1 MRKCELHVVFVQ
13 STASVTSSNNK
24 YYLALADLYSN
35 LLFFNV
41 KYVTNKFYD
50 ILLTKI
56 KKKCK

>member
-1 MRKCELHVVFVQ
+1 MCGHPLDPFYMLFD
-13 STASVTSSNNK
+13 K

-56 KKKCK
+56 KKCK